1 MSLHCPDCGYPLPTN
16 KGNASLR
23 PARAFRIARNEP
35 LASLG
40 TSLSHNSER
49 TFRIARNEP
58 FASLGTNLSHRS
70 ERAFRI
76 ARNESLASLGTSL
89 SHRSERASRIA
100 RNESL
105 ASLGTSLS
113 HRSERASRIA
123 RNEPLASLG
132 SGVATRTGVPYS
144 LERVGHTHQDEKVSF
159 FFKGKCRLR
168 PLCFIREEEDTPSDW
183 GFLSLPI
190 TLSLLPDCLRAIALK
205 NPKSDF
211 MQYRSDQG

>member
-1 MSLHCPDCGYPLPTN
+1 MLPS
-16 KGNASLR
+16 AL
-23 PARAFRIARNEP
+23 FEP
-35 LASLG
+35 FASLG
-40 TSLSHNSER
+40 TNLSYRSER
-49 TFRIARNEP
+49 ASRIARNEP
-58 FASLGTNLSHRS
+58 FASLGAN
-70 ERAFRI
+70 
-76 ARNESLASLGTSL
+76 
-89 SHRSERASRIA
+89 
-100 RNESL
+100 
-105 ASLGTSLS
+105 LS

-132 SGVATRTGVPYS
+132 TSLSHRSERTFRIALLEPFVSLGTNLSYRSERTFRIARIRGSRPNGCAVLTRASGTYTPR
-144 LERVGHTHQDEKVSF
+144 RVSQF

>member
-1 MSLHCPDCGYPLPTN
+1 MLPS
-16 KGNASLR
+16 AL
-23 PARAFRIARNEP
+23 FEP
-35 LASLG
+35 FASLG
-40 TSLSHNSER
+40 TNLSYRSER
-49 TFRIARNEP
+49 ASRIARNEP
-58 FASLGTNLSHRS
+58 FASLGAN
-70 ERAFRI
+70 
-76 ARNESLASLGTSL
+76 
-89 SHRSERASRIA
+89 
-100 RNESL
+100 
-105 ASLGTSLS
+105 LS

-123 RNEPLASLG
+123 RNEPFVSPCSNLSYRSERTSRIARNEPFASPG
-132 SGVATRTGVPYS
+132 SGVAARTGVPYS

>member
-70 ERAFRI
+70 ERAF
-76 ARNESLASLGTSL
+76 
-89 SHRSERASRIA
+89 RIA